1 MKKQVLDCYAAELL
15 QMVERPSLELVA
27 LKRHWPE
34 VQRKF
39 DKERRQLDRKIPE
52 DDPIRL
58 SVDLLVPLNEIHTER
73 VHTRALAYLLD
84 PSQDHG
90 FRRAV
95 LVALLEKV
103 KEGAPRSVAV
113 FHTLHLLKVK
123 SISVSVTPEYR
134 YNVAGSAKRSNAC
147 PDIWIEVRTARSAAL
162 IVIENKIN
170 ACESA
175 GQLGWYERKARE
187 WRKAE
192 KGRRTSL
199 LVFLAFDQAELKSS
213 ETDDWQVFSYLDLA
227 ASLRKVWKTKRNAV
241 GRSWLGLYIASI
253 TRGLLGLDV
262 SRPKGSDLA
271 HFREYLGLGRVGD
284 V

>member
-1 MKKQVLDCYAAELL
+1 MKQQVLDCYVAKLL
-15 QMVERPSLELVA
+15 QMMARPSRELVA

-39 DKERRQLDRKIPE
+39 DKELRQLDRRIPE

-58 SVDLLVPLNEIHTER
+58 SVDLLVPLNGIHAER

-95 LVALLEKV
+95 LVAFLEKV
-103 KEGAPRSVAV
+103 KEGAPRSAAV
-113 FHTLHLLKVK
+113 SHALDLLGAK
-123 SISVSVTPEYR
+123 STSVSVTPEYR

-147 PDIWIEVRTARSAAL
+147 PDIWIEVRTAASAAL
-162 IVIENKIN
+162 IVIENKIK

-175 GQLGWYERKARE
+175 GQLAWYERKARE
-187 WRKAE
+187 WCKAE

-199 LVFLAFDQAELKSS
+199 LVFLAFDQAELTSS
-213 ETDDWQVFSYLDLA
+213 ETDDWQVFSYLRFSSVPPQSVEGQSQGRRQVVAWLVY
-227 ASLRKVWKTKRNAV
+227 RIHHTRIIGTRRFKTK
-241 GRSWLGLYIASI
+241 G
-253 TRGLLGLDV
+253 
-262 SRPKGSDLA
+262 
-271 HFREYLGLGRVGD
+271 
-284 V
+284 